1 MQVYELI
8 RKKRNGGTLTPEEIK
23 FFIQGYADEE
33 IPEYQ
38 AAAMAMAIFFK
49 GLADDELMTW
59 TDAMIHSGE
68 VMDLSDIDGY
78 KVDKHSTGGVGDKP
92 SLILAPIVAAAGLWV
107 PMISGRGLGHTGGT
121 LDKLESIPG
130 FQVQLTAEKYREVLR
145 SCGMVLAGQTTNL
158 VPADRKL
165 YALRDVTATVDSIP
179 LIASSIMSKKLAE
192 GIDGLVLD
200 VKFGRGAFMQ
210 EIDQARELA
219 KTLVS
224 IGSRMGKQ
232 VVALLTDMN
241 QPLGSHIGN
250 SLEVIESCEIL
261 QGRIKNDVA
270 DLSFRLAAEMLVLG
284 GAASTLEDGLAK
296 VDELIQSGAAFRK
309 FQEVTVAQGGDP
321 RALEDYERFPQA
333 KGVAVLTA
341 QQDGFVSGIQC
352 ERVGRLG
359 VQLGAGRVRVGEPVD
374 PAVGF
379 ILHKKIGDEV
389 QAGDHLVTIY
399 YNDEDKADEIRQPL
413 LACFEFAES
422 PVTPP
427 PIVLESIQGEGV
439 GS

>member
-1 MQVYELI
+1 MQVFELI
-8 RKKRNGGTLTPEEIK
+8 RNKRDGHILSAEEID
-23 FFIQGYADEE
+23 FFIQGYASGD
-33 IPEYQ
+33 IPDYQ

-49 GLADDELMTW
+49 GLNDEELMTW
-59 TDAMIHSGE
+59 TQAMIHSGD
-68 VMDLSDIDGY
+68 VMDLGDIEGY

-121 LDKLESIPG
+121 LDKLESILG
-130 FQVQLTAEKYREVLR
+130 FQVQLSSERFREVLR
-145 SCGMVLAGQTTNL
+145 GCGMVLAGQTEDL

-165 YALRDVTATVDSIP
+165 YALRDVTATVASIP

-210 EIDQARELA
+210 DVESARALA

-241 QPLGSHIGN
+241 QPLGTHVGN
-250 SLEVIESCEIL
+250 SLEVIEACEIL
-261 QGRIKNDVA
+261 QGRVDNDVA
-270 DLSFRLAAEMLVLG
+270 QLSFRLAAEMLLLG
-284 GAASTLEDGLAK
+284 GLTEDLDGAMLL

-309 FQEVTVAQGGDP
+309 FQEVVTAQGGDP
-321 RALEDYERFPQA
+321 RTLEDYGRFPQA
-333 KGVAVLTA
+333 KGVAVLSA
-341 QQDGFVSGIQC
+341 PDDGWVHGIACQAI
-352 ERVGRLG
+352 GRLG
-359 VQLGAGRVRVGEPVD
+359 IRLGAGRTKVSDPVD

-379 ILHKKIGDEV
+379 ILHRKIGDEV
-389 QAGDHLVTIY
+389 KAGDRLVTVY
-399 YNDEDKADEIRQPL
+399 YNDADLSDEIRQPL
-413 LACFEFAES
+413 IDCFEISDS
-422 PVTPP
+422 PVTAP
-427 PIVLESIQGEGV
+427 PIVLEKLGV
-439 GS
+439 EDVS